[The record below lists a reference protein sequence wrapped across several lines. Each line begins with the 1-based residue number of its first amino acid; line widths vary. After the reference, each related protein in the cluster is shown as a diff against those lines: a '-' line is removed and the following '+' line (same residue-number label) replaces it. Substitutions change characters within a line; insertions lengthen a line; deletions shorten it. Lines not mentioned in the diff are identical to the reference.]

1 MSLAEELVSIAD
13 HLFLH
18 GFWKE
23 ILMGQRQI
31 LTLYLLACDACSRM
45 ALAHSCM
52 ALEAFTTHQF
62 GTQTTMTDVG
72 LTAKTHDAG
81 SIGKIDSDVVKHGC
95 LFHKLSIKM
104 QFGMRQKQSVALFA
118 LQIDYG

>member
-1 MSLAEELVSIAD
+1 
-13 HLFLH
+13 
-18 GFWKE
+18 
-23 ILMGQRQI
+23 MGQRQI

-72 LTAKTHDAG
+72 LTAKTHDAR
-81 SIGKIDSDVVKHGC
+81 SIGKRDSDVVKHGC

-104 QFGMRQKQSVALFA
+104 QFGMRRNNL
-118 LQIDYG
+118 